1 MNFKDKKGLGIGLIY
16 GLFVTLPITVIGHA
30 LLCNKNEK
38 EDEKMKKCDF
48 PDKIE
53 PLDIK

>member
-1 MNFKDKKGLGIGLIY
+1 MILKDKKGLGIGLIY

-30 LLCNKNEK
+30 ILCSNCKK
-38 EDEKMKKCDF
+38 EEDKQKKCDF
-48 PDKIE
+48 PDKVE

>member
-30 LLCNKNEK
+30 LLCNKNKK